1 MCQELTETAKK
12 RQYVYLLF
20 LIIKLKKPNDE
31 ISLVTKDS
39 DKIQLHFYITD
50 LMLWYWRK
58 NNFHLWQA
66 LKLPFSRIQLS
77 ETSVV
82 KEVSLKGW

>member
-20 LIIKLKKPNDE
+20 LIIKLKKPNDK

-39 DKIQLHFYITD
+39 DKIHLHFYITAT
-50 LMLWYWRK
+50 
-58 NNFHLWQA
+58 NA
-66 LKLPFSRIQLS
+66 LVTQEQFPPVATLK
-77 ETSVV
+77 TSFYLDSA
-82 KEVSLKGW
+82 E

>member
-31 ISLVTKDS
+31 ISLVTKDL
-39 DKIQLHFYITD
+39 DKIQLHFYITAP
-50 LMLWYWRK
+50 
-58 NNFHLWQA
+58 NA
-66 LKLPFSRIQLS
+66 LVLTQEQFPPV
-77 ETSVV
+77 T
-82 KEVSLKGW
+82 SLKTSF

>member
-12 RQYVYLLF
+12 RQYVYLPF

-39 DKIQLHFYITD
+39 DKIQLHFYITAT
-50 LMLWYWRK
+50 
-58 NNFHLWQA
+58 NA
-66 LKLPFSRIQLS
+66 LVLTQEQFPPV
-77 ETSVV
+77 T
-82 KEVSLKGW
+82 SLKTSF